1 MLLAVMTS
9 LLLAGAPEA
18 SAAPANA
25 AEAAP
30 VQKPEEKKICRKD
43 IETGSLIKG
52 KKICYT
58 AKQWQKIADANRDEI
73 ERSSS
78 MGSKSGQ

>member
-1 MLLAVMTS
+1 MLLGVVTS
-9 LLLAGAPEA
+9 ILLASAPEA
-18 SAAPANA
+18 AATPAPA
-25 AEAAP
+25 P
-30 VQKPEEKKICRKD
+30 QKPAEEKKICRRD

-58 AKQWQKIADANRDEI
+58 AKQWQKLSDAARDEI
-73 ERSSS
+73 ERTSS